1 MTLEKLLINVNEK
14 IANLEWQRD
23 IFQPPPET
31 TAAEFPYICD
41 LANYKSLKEY
51 LEGLI
56 KNNQNLNNNKT
67 EY

>member
-1 MTLEKLLINVNEK
+1 MTLDKLLINVNEK

-31 TAAEFPYICD
+31 TAAEFPYIFE
-41 LANYKSLKEY
+41 LASHKILREY
-51 LEGLI
+51 LEDLI